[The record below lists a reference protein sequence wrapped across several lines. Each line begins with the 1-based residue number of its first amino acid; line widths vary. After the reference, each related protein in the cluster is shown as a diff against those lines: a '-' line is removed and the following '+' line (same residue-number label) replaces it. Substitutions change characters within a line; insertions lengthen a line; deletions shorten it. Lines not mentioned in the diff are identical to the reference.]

1 MLLLIGI
8 LAYVSVQLAIGWWV
22 SRFIKTE
29 IDYLLA
35 GRQLGYVLGTFTI
48 FATWFGAESVIG
60 ASGAIYDGGLAGGSA
75 DPFGFGLC
83 LVIMGIVFAIPL
95 WKKQLTTLAD
105 LFRERYSPKVEKI
118 AVFMMIPSTLMWAAA
133 QIRAFGQVLTAS
145 SGLELTTAITIA
157 ATIVII
163 YTVLGGLLAVAYTDL
178 IQGVVLIFGLL
189 ALFFLV
195 LFNEPQIGQIWTSI
209 DPDRLTLR
217 QPPGTSIL
225 DRIDIWAIPL
235 CGSVV
240 AQELVARVIA
250 TRSPKV
256 AQRSSI
262 AAGSMYL
269 GFGLIPAFIGLVGL
283 HLMPG
288 LEDTEQ
294 IIPLMA
300 QTYMPTILYIIF
312 AGALVSAILST
323 VDSALLVASSLV
335 SHNIIV
341 QRNPDMPEMKKVT
354 WARFFVFIFGLIAWF
369 VAINAEGVYNLVV
382 DAAAFGTA
390 GIFTI
395 VVFGLFTRFGGKHS
409 AAVTMIVAMTVWL
422 SATYIF
428 ELSWAYLLSLF
439 CALGTYA
446 IGAVI
451 ENRMDG
457 TGSAGNSAASIP
469 RTP

>member
-1 MLLLIGI
+1 MTWLLIGI
-8 LAYVSVQLAIGWWV
+8 LIYVSIQLGIGWWV

-29 IDYLLA
+29 KDYLLA
-35 GRQLGYVLGTFTI
+35 GRKLGYILGTFTI
-48 FATWFGAESVIG
+48 FATWFGAESVVG
-60 ASGAIYDGGLAGGSA
+60 ASGAIYSGGLAGGTA

-83 LVIMGIVFAIPL
+83 LILMGLVFAIPL
-95 WKKQLTTLAD
+95 WKRKLTTLAD
-105 LFRERYSPKVEKI
+105 LFRQRYSSGVEKI
-118 AVFMMIPSTLMWAAA
+118 AVFMMVPSTLMWAAA

-145 SGLELTTAITIA
+145 SSLELEVAIAIA
-157 ATIVII
+157 ATIVIV
-163 YTVLGGLLAVAYTDL
+163 YTILGGLLAVVYTDL
-178 IQGVVLIFGLL
+178 IQGAILIIGLI

-195 LFNEPQIGQIWTSI
+195 IFNTPDIAGVWSSI

-217 QPPGTSIL
+217 QPPGTPL
-225 DRIDIWAIPL
+225 LERIDIWVIPL

-288 LEDTEQ
+288 LEDSEQ

-300 QTYMPTILYIIF
+300 QAYMPTILYIIF

-323 VDSALLVASSLV
+323 VDSALLVASSLI
-335 SHNIIV
+335 SHNIV
-341 QRNPDMPEMKKVT
+341 VKSKPDMPEHKKVG
-354 WARFFVFIFGLIAWF
+354 WARFFVLIFGILAWF
-369 VAINAEGVYNLVV
+369 IATNAEGVYNLVV

-395 VVFGLFTRFGGKHS
+395 VVFGLFTKLGGKFA
-409 AAVTMIVAMTVWL
+409 AAVTLFTAMSVWL
-422 SATYIF
+422 SATYLF
-428 ELSWAYLLSLF
+428 ELEWAYLLSLI
-439 CALGTYA
+439 CA
-446 IGAVI
+446 I
-451 ENRMDG
+451 
-457 TGSAGNSAASIP
+457 SAYLISARAEKMILARSN
-469 RTP
+469 

>member
-1 MLLLIGI
+1 LTWLLLGI
-8 LAYVSVQLAIGWWV
+8 LIYVSIQLGIGWWV

-29 IDYLLA
+29 KDYLLA
-35 GRQLGYVLGTFTI
+35 GRKLGYALGTFTI

-60 ASGAIYDGGLAGGSA
+60 ASGAIYSGGLAGGSA

-83 LVIMGIVFAIPL
+83 LIVMGIVFAIPL
-95 WKKQLTTLAD
+95 WKRKLTTLAD
-105 LFRERYSPKVEKI
+105 LFRQRYSPGVEKI
-118 AVFMMIPSTLMWAAA
+118 AVFMMVPSTLMWAAA
-133 QIRAFGQVLTAS
+133 QIRAFAQVLTAS
-145 SGLELTTAITIA
+145 STLELEVAIAIA
-157 ATIVII
+157 ATIVIV
-163 YTVLGGLLAVAYTDL
+163 YTILGGLLAVAYTDL
-178 IQGVVLIFGLL
+178 IQGVVLIVGLIS
-189 ALFFLV
+189 LFILV
-195 LFNEPQIGQIWTSI
+195 LFNTPDIAGVWNSI

-217 QPPGTSIL
+217 QPPGTSL
-225 DRIDIWAIPL
+225 LERIDIWIIPL

-283 HLMPG
+283 HLVPG

-294 IIPLMA
+294 IIPIMA
-300 QTYMPTILYIIF
+300 QTYMPTVLYVIF

-335 SHNIIV
+335 SHNIV
-341 QRNPDMPEMKKVT
+341 VKSKPDMPEFKKVG
-354 WARFFVFIFGLIAWF
+354 WARFFVLVFGVLAWIIAT
-369 VAINAEGVYNLVV
+369 NAEGVYNLVV

-395 VVFGLFTRFGGKHS
+395 VVFGLFTKIGGMFS
-409 AAVTMIVAMTVWL
+409 AGATLFTAMTVWL
-422 SATYIF
+422 SATYLF
-428 ELSWAYLLSLF
+428 ELEWAYLLSLI
-439 CALGTYA
+439 CAILTYL
-446 IGAVI
+446 IISVF
-451 ENRMDG
+451 EKQMK
-457 TGSAGNSAASIP
+457 
-469 RTP
+469 

>member
-1 MLLLIGI
+1 MTWLLIGI
-8 LAYVSVQLAIGWWV
+8 LIYMSIQLGIGWWV

-29 IDYLLA
+29 KDYLLA
-35 GRQLGYVLGTFTI
+35 GRKLGYILGTFTI
-48 FATWFGAESVIG
+48 FATWFGAESVVG
-60 ASGAIYDGGLAGGSA
+60 SSGAIYSGGLAGGTA

-83 LVIMGIVFAIPL
+83 LILMGLVFAIPL
-95 WKKQLTTLAD
+95 WKRKLTTLAD
-105 LFRERYSPKVEKI
+105 LFRQRYSSGVEKI
-118 AVFMMIPSTLMWAAA
+118 AVFMMVPSTLMWAAA

-145 SGLELTTAITIA
+145 SSLELEVAIAIA
-157 ATIVII
+157 ATIVIV
-163 YTVLGGLLAVAYTDL
+163 YTILGGLLAVAYTDL
-178 IQGVVLIFGLL
+178 IQGAILIIGLI

-195 LFNEPQIGQIWTSI
+195 IFNTPDIAGVWNSI

-217 QPPGTSIL
+217 QPQGTPL
-225 DRIDIWAIPL
+225 LERIDIWAIPL

-288 LEDTEQ
+288 LEDSEQ

-300 QTYMPTILYIIF
+300 QAYMPTVLYIIF

-323 VDSALLVASSLV
+323 VDSALLVASSLI
-335 SHNIIV
+335 SHNILV
-341 QRNPDMPEMKKVT
+341 KSKPDMPERNKVG
-354 WARFFVFIFGLIAWF
+354 WARFFVFIFGIVAWF
-369 VAINAEGVYNLVV
+369 IATNAEGVYNLVV

-395 VVFGLFTRFGGKHS
+395 VVFGLFTKMGGKR
-409 AAVTMIVAMTVWL
+409 AASLTLIVAMSVWL
-422 SATYIF
+422 SATFLF
-428 ELSWAYLLSLF
+428 ELEWAYLLSLI
-439 CALGTYA
+439 CAISTYTVVSLFED
-446 IGAVI
+446 I
-451 ENRMDG
+451 D
-457 TGSAGNSAASIP
+457 
-469 RTP
+469 

>member
-60 ASGAIYDGGLAGGSA
+60 ASGAIYDGGLAGGTA

-83 LVIMGIVFAIPL
+83 LVVMGIVFAIPL

-105 LFRERYSPKVEKI
+105 LFRERYSSGVEKI
-118 AVFMMIPSTLMWAAA
+118 AVFMMIPATLMWAAA

-157 ATIVII
+157 AAIVII

-195 LFNEPQIGQIWTSI
+195 IFNEPQIGQIWSSI

-250 TRSPKV
+250 TRSPEV

-262 AAGSMYL
+262 AAGTMYL

-323 VDSALLVASSLV
+323 VDSALLVASSLI
-335 SHNIIV
+335 SHNIVV
-341 QRNPDMPEMKKVT
+341 QRNPGMPEFKKVG
-354 WARFFVFIFGLIAWF
+354 WARFFVFVFGVIAWF
-369 VAINAEGVYNLVV
+369 IATNAEGVYNLVV

-395 VVFGLFTRFGGKHS
+395 VVFGLFTRFGGKY
-409 AAVTMIVAMTVWL
+409 AAAATMIVAMTVWL

-428 ELSWAYLLSLF
+428 DISWAYLLSLF
-439 CALGTYA
+439 CALGTYGVVA
-446 IGAVI
+446 LAEKQRLII
-451 ENRMDG
+451 
-457 TGSAGNSAASIP
+457 SAD
-469 RTP
+469 

>member
-1 MLLLIGI
+1 MTWILLFILLYVGI
-8 LAYVSVQLAIGWWV
+8 QLGIGWWV
-22 SRFIKTE
+22 SRYIETE
-29 IDYLLA
+29 LDYLLA

-60 ASGAIYDGGLAGGSA
+60 ASGAIYGGGLAGGTA

-83 LVIMGIVFAIPL
+83 LIVMGFVFAVPL
-95 WKKQLTTLAD
+95 WKRKMITLAD
-105 LFRERYSPKVEKI
+105 LFRQRYSSAVEKI
-118 AVFMMIPSTLMWAAA
+118 AVFMMLPATLMWAAA

-145 SGLELTTAITIA
+145 STLELEMAIAIA

-178 IQGVVLIFGLL
+178 IQGVVLIFGLI
-189 ALFFLV
+189 ALFILIV
-195 LFNEPQIGQIWTSI
+195 VKTPDLAGLWSSI

-256 AQRSSI
+256 AKRSSI

-300 QTYMPTILYIIF
+300 QAYMPTILYIIF
-312 AGALVSAILST
+312 AGALISAILST

-335 SHNIIV
+335 SHNLIV
-341 QRNPDMPEMKKVT
+341 KENPTMPEFRKVG
-354 WARFFVFIFGLIAWF
+354 WARFFVIIFGLTAWVIAT
-369 VAINAEGVYNLVV
+369 NAEGVYDLVV

-395 VVFGLFTRFGGKHS
+395 VVFGLFTKIGGKF
-409 AAVTMIVAMTVWL
+409 AAGATMFVAMGVWL
-422 SATYIF
+422 SATYLFDI
-428 ELSWAYLLSLF
+428 SWAYLLSLI
-439 CALGTYA
+439 CAIIAYMVTAA
-446 IGAVI
+446 IEGM
-451 ENRMDG
+451 NRK
-457 TGSAGNSAASIP
+457 
-469 RTP
+469 

>member
-1 MLLLIGI
+1 MTWLLLGI
-8 LAYVSVQLAIGWWV
+8 LIYVSIQLGIGWWV

-35 GRQLGYVLGTFTI
+35 GRQLGYILGTFTI

-60 ASGAIYDGGLAGGSA
+60 ASGAIYSGGLAGGSA

-83 LVIMGIVFAIPL
+83 LIIMGFVFAVPL
-95 WKKQLTTLAD
+95 WKRKLTTLAD
-105 LFRERYSPKVEKI
+105 LFRQRYSSGVEKI
-118 AVFMMIPSTLMWAAA
+118 AVFMMVPSTLMWAAA

-145 SGLELTTAITIA
+145 SSLELEVAIAIA
-157 ATIVII
+157 ATIVIV
-163 YTVLGGLLAVAYTDL
+163 YTILGGLLAVAYTDL
-178 IQGVVLIFGLL
+178 IQGVVLIFGLIT
-189 ALFFLV
+189 LFFLV
-195 LFNEPQIGQIWTSI
+195 IFNTPDIGGIWSSI

-225 DRIDIWAIPL
+225 ERIDIWAIPL

-240 AQELVARVIA
+240 AQELVARIIA

-256 AQRSSI
+256 ARRSSI

-283 HLMPG
+283 HLIPG

-294 IIPLMA
+294 IIPIMA
-300 QTYMPTILYIIF
+300 QTYMPTVLYIIF

-323 VDSALLVASSLV
+323 VDSALLVASSLI
-335 SHNIIV
+335 SHNIV
-341 QRNPDMPEMKKVT
+341 VKRDPDMPEFKKVG
-354 WARFFVFIFGLIAWF
+354 WARFFVLIFGLLAWVIATH
-369 VAINAEGVYNLVV
+369 AEGVYNLVV

-395 VVFGLFTRFGGKHS
+395 VVFGLFTKTGGKFS
-409 AAVTMIVAMTVWL
+409 AATTLFTAMGVWL
-422 SATYIF
+422 SATYLF
-428 ELSWAYLLSLF
+428 ELEWAFLLSLI
-439 CALGTYA
+439 CAVSVYLIIA
-446 IGAVI
+446 IFERHI
-451 ENRMDG
+451 K
-457 TGSAGNSAASIP
+457 
-469 RTP
+469 

>member
-1 MLLLIGI
+1 MTWLLLGI
-8 LAYVSVQLAIGWWV
+8 LIYVSIQLGIGWWV

-29 IDYLLA
+29 KDYLLA
-35 GRQLGYVLGTFTI
+35 GRKLGYALGTFTI

-60 ASGAIYDGGLAGGSA
+60 ASGAIYSGGLAGGSA

-83 LVIMGIVFAIPL
+83 LIVMGIVFAIPL
-95 WKKQLTTLAD
+95 WKRKLTTLAD
-105 LFRERYSPKVEKI
+105 LFRQRYSPGVEKI
-118 AVFMMIPSTLMWAAA
+118 AVFMMVPSTLMWAAA

-145 SGLELTTAITIA
+145 STLELEVAIAIA
-157 ATIVII
+157 ATIVIV
-163 YTVLGGLLAVAYTDL
+163 YTILGGLLAVAYTDL
-178 IQGVVLIFGLL
+178 IQGVVLIVGLIS
-189 ALFFLV
+189 LFILV
-195 LFNEPQIGQIWTSI
+195 LFNTPDIAGVWNSI

-217 QPPGTSIL
+217 QPPGTSL
-225 DRIDIWAIPL
+225 LERIDIWVIPL

-283 HLMPG
+283 HLVPG

-294 IIPLMA
+294 IIPIMA
-300 QTYMPTILYIIF
+300 QTYMPTVLYVIF

-341 QRNPDMPEMKKVT
+341 KSKPDMPEFKKVG
-354 WARFFVFIFGLIAWF
+354 WARFFVLVFGVLAWIIAT
-369 VAINAEGVYNLVV
+369 NAEGVYNLVV

-395 VVFGLFTRFGGKHS
+395 VVFGLFTKIGEKLS
-409 AAVTMIVAMTVWL
+409 AGATLFTAMTVWL
-422 SATYIF
+422 SATYLF
-428 ELSWAYLLSLF
+428 ELEWAYLLSLV
-439 CALGTYA
+439 CAILTYL
-446 IGAVI
+446 IISVF
-451 ENRMDG
+451 EKQMK
-457 TGSAGNSAASIP
+457 
-469 RTP
+469 

>member
-1 MLLLIGI
+1 LTWLLLGI
-8 LAYVSVQLAIGWWV
+8 LVYILVQLGIGWWV

-29 IDYLLA
+29 VDYLLA
-35 GRQLGYVLGTFTI
+35 GRKLGYILGTFTI
-48 FATWFGAESVIG
+48 FATWFGSESVIG
-60 ASGAIYDGGLAGGSA
+60 ASGAIYDGGLAGGTA

-83 LVIMGIVFAIPL
+83 LVLMGIVFAVPL
-95 WKKQLTTLAD
+95 WKRKLTTLAD
-105 LFRERYSPKVEKI
+105 LFRQRFSSGVEKL
-118 AVFMMIPSTLMWAAA
+118 AVLMMVPSTLMWAAA

-145 SGLELTTAITIA
+145 SSLELEIAIGIA
-157 ATIVII
+157 ATIVIV

-178 IQGVVLIFGLL
+178 IQGVILILGLIT
-189 ALFFLV
+189 LFFLV
-195 LFNEPQIGQIWTSI
+195 ILNTSDIAGVWSSI

-256 AQRSSI
+256 ARRSSI

-269 GFGLIPAFIGLVGL
+269 GFGMIPAFIGLVGL
-283 HLMPG
+283 QLVPG
-288 LEDTEQ
+288 LEDSEQ
-294 IIPLMA
+294 IIPIMA
-300 QTYMPTILYIIF
+300 QTYMPTVLYIIF

-335 SHNIIV
+335 SHNIV
-341 QRNPDMPEMKKVT
+341 VKSKPDMPESGKVR
-354 WARFFVFIFGLIAWF
+354 WARIFVVVFGIIAWF
-369 VAINAEGVYNLVV
+369 IATNAEGVYDLVV

-395 VVFGLFTRFGGKHS
+395 VVFGLFTKTGDKH
-409 AAVTMIVAMTVWL
+409 AAAATLVTAMAVWL
-422 SATYIF
+422 FATYLF
-428 ELSWAYLLSLF
+428 EISWAYLLSLV
-439 CALGTYA
+439 CAISVYLIT
-446 IGAVI
+446 
-451 ENRMDG
+451 
-457 TGSAGNSAASIP
+457 AGLEKI
-469 RTP
+469 RQ

>member
-1 MLLLIGI
+1 MTWLLIGI
-8 LAYVSVQLAIGWWV
+8 LIYVSIQLGIGWWV

-29 IDYLLA
+29 KDYLLA
-35 GRQLGYVLGTFTI
+35 GRKLGYALGTFTI
-48 FATWFGAESVIG
+48 LATWFGAESVIG
-60 ASGAIYDGGLAGGSA
+60 ASGAIYSGGLAGGSA

-83 LVIMGIVFAIPL
+83 LIVMGIVFAIPL
-95 WKKQLTTLAD
+95 WKRKLTTLAD
-105 LFRERYSPKVEKI
+105 LFRQRYSSGVEKI
-118 AVFMMIPSTLMWAAA
+118 AVFMMVPSTLMWAAA

-145 SGLELTTAITIA
+145 STLELEVAIAIA
-157 ATIVII
+157 ATIVIV
-163 YTVLGGLLAVAYTDL
+163 YTILGGLLAVAYTDL
-178 IQGVVLIFGLL
+178 IQGVVLIIGLIS
-189 ALFFLV
+189 LFILV
-195 LFNEPQIGQIWTSI
+195 LFNTPDITGVWNSI

-225 DRIDIWAIPL
+225 ERIDIWVIPL

-283 HLMPG
+283 HLVPG

-294 IIPLMA
+294 IIPIMA
-300 QTYMPTILYIIF
+300 QVYMPTVLYVIF

-335 SHNIIV
+335 SHNIV
-341 QRNPDMPEMKKVT
+341 VKSKPNMPEYRKVG
-354 WARFFVFIFGLIAWF
+354 WARFFVLIFGLLAWIIAT
-369 VAINAEGVYNLVV
+369 NAEGVYNLVV

-395 VVFGLFTRFGGKHS
+395 VVFGLFTKIGGKF
-409 AAVTMIVAMTVWL
+409 AAGVTLFTAMTVWL
-422 SATYIF
+422 SATYLF
-428 ELSWAYLLSLF
+428 ELEWAYLLSLI
-439 CALGTYA
+439 CAISTYLM
-446 IGAVI
+446 ISLF
-451 ENRMDG
+451 EKQMK
-457 TGSAGNSAASIP
+457 
-469 RTP
+469 

>member
-1 MLLLIGI
+1 MTWLLLFILLYVGI
-8 LAYVSVQLAIGWWV
+8 QLGIGWWV
-22 SRFIKTE
+22 SRYIKTE
-29 IDYLLA
+29 LDYLLA

-60 ASGAIYDGGLAGGSA
+60 ASGAIYSGGLAGGTA

-83 LVIMGIVFAIPL
+83 LIVMGFVFAVPL
-95 WKKQLTTLAD
+95 WKRKMITLAD
-105 LFRERYSPKVEKI
+105 LFRQRYSSGVEKI
-118 AVFMMIPSTLMWAAA
+118 AVFMMLPATLMWAAA

-145 SGLELTTAITIA
+145 STLELEIAIAIA
-157 ATIVII
+157 ATIVIV

-178 IQGVVLIFGLL
+178 IQGIVLIFGLI
-189 ALFFLV
+189 ALFVLV
-195 LFNEPQIGQIWTSI
+195 VVKTPDLAGIWSSI
-209 DPDRLTLR
+209 DPNRLTLR

-256 AQRSSI
+256 AKRSSI

-294 IIPLMA
+294 IIPFMA
-300 QTYMPTILYIIF
+300 QAYMPTILYIIF

-323 VDSALLVASSLV
+323 VDSSLLVASSLV
-335 SHNIIV
+335 SHNIV
-341 QRNPDMPEMKKVT
+341 VKQKPEMPEFKKVG
-354 WARFFVFIFGLIAWF
+354 WARFFVLVFGLIAW
-369 VAINAEGVYNLVV
+369 VIATHAEGVYNLVV

-390 GIFTI
+390 GIFTV
-395 VVFGLFTRFGGKHS
+395 VVFGLFTKIGGRFS
-409 AAVTMIVAMTVWL
+409 AAATMFVAMGVWL
-422 SATYIF
+422 SATYLFDI
-428 ELSWAYLLSLF
+428 SWAYLLSLI
-439 CALGTYA
+439 CAIAVYVVTAA
-446 IGAVI
+446 IEAM
-451 ENRMDG
+451 NRK
-457 TGSAGNSAASIP
+457 
-469 RTP
+469 